1 MQTNG
6 RILVVQPEL
15 YATTI
20 GVFEHER
27 LLYKQT
33 IQHNEEELSKF
44 TRIMDQVAYR
54 KQTLLHQL
62 DLDGINISKFS
73 AVCGRGGLLQPITGG
88 TYAINDKMLYDL
100 KTASYGE
107 HVSNLGAVIADGI
120 AKGLNIPAYIVDPPV
135 VDEMQS
141 IARISGIPEIER
153 KSIFHALN
161 HRQAGRLASKR
172 LGKNY
177 NELNLIV
184 IHIARGI
191 TIGAHKKGKIID
203 VTNGLEGEG
212 PFTVDRSGGIPIGR
226 FLRYGIDKFDQI
238 EDWEQKLI
246 KQSGLKGYLH
256 TEDPKV
262 IQLNLLKKDPWTMEI
277 MQALAYQ
284 IAKEIGSMSTVLH
297 GEVDGIVFTGN
308 VEDDDFV
315 MKEVITRIN
324 WIADVMVFPGNNE
337 LEAMNEGVLQVIRGE
352 IPVKAYP

>member
-1 MQTNG
+1 MQTNR
-6 RILVVQPEL
+6 RILVIQPEL

-20 GVFEHER
+20 GVFENER
-27 LLYKQT
+27 LLYEQT
-33 IQHNEEELSKF
+33 IHHSEEELNKF
-44 TRIMDQVAYR
+44 TRIMDQVSHR
-54 KQTLLHQL
+54 KHTLLHQL

-88 TYAINDKMLYDL
+88 TYAINEKMLYDL
-100 KTASYGE
+100 KTASFGE
-107 HVSNLGAVIADGI
+107 HVSNLGAVIADSI

-135 VDEMQS
+135 VDEMQP

-172 LGKNY
+172 LGKTY

-191 TIGAHKKGKIID
+191 TIGAHRNGKIID

-212 PFTVDRSGGIPIGR
+212 PFTIDRCGGIPIGR
-226 FLRYGIDKFDQI
+226 ILQYGIEKSDQI

-246 KQSGLKGYLH
+246 KQAGLKAYLH

-262 IQLNLLKKDPWTMEI
+262 IELNLLKEDPWTIEV

-284 IAKEIGSMSTVLH
+284 IAKEIGSMSTVLN
-297 GEVDGIVFTGN
+297 GEIDGIVFTGN
-308 VEDDDFV
+308 VEEDDFV

-324 WIADVMVFPGNNE
+324 WIADIMVFPGNNE
-337 LEAMNEGVLQVIRGE
+337 LEAMNEGVLQVVRGE
-352 IPVKAYP
+352 VPVKTYP

>member
-1 MQTNG
+1 MQTNE
-6 RILVVQPEL
+6 RILVIQPEL

-20 GVFEHER
+20 GVFEKER
-27 LLYKQT
+27 LLYEQK
-33 IQHNEEELSKF
+33 IHHSEEELNNLS
-44 TRIMDQVAYR
+44 RMMDQVPYR
-54 KQTLLHQL
+54 KQSLLHQL
-62 DLDGINISKFS
+62 DMDGINISKFR
-73 AVCGRGGLLQPITGG
+73 AICGRGGLLQPITGG
-88 TYAINDKMLYDL
+88 TYAVNDQMLYDL
-100 KTASYGE
+100 KTASFGE
-107 HVSNLGAVIADGI
+107 HISNLGAVIADNI

-172 LGKNY
+172 LGKTY

-191 TIGAHKKGKIID
+191 TIGAHRYGKIID
-203 VTNGLEGEG
+203 VTNGLDGEG
-212 PFTVDRSGGIPIGR
+212 PFTIDRCGGIPIGR
-226 FLRYGIDKFDQI
+226 FLRYGLDKNDRID
-238 EDWEQKLI
+238 DWEQKLI
-246 KQSGLKGYLH
+246 KSAGLKAYLH

-262 IQLNLLKKDPWTMEI
+262 IHSNLLKEDPWTIEV

-284 IAKEIGSMSTVLH
+284 IAKEIGSMSTVLN
-297 GEVDGIVFTGN
+297 GEIDGIVFTGN
-308 VEDDDFV
+308 VEEDDFV

-352 IPVKAYP
+352 APVKIYP